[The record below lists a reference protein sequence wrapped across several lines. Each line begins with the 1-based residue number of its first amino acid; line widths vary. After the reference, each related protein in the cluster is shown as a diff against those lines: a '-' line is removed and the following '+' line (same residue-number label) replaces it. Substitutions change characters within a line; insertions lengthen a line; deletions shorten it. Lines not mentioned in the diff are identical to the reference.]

1 VNANRTKRE
10 VSYGHRAESVDLA
23 FIGIR
28 REPHLRF
35 RPFSDDRKQ
44 LPEAKVSCFST
55 LTREEIAMNPPK
67 GSLIGGFLLWLILL
81 ALSQSLHAE
90 GECLKFGD
98 QLVGSNDGWGFTVKQ
113 DGSGGA
119 IRGWCESTNAKEYCA
134 GVWGYGF

>member
-67 GSLIGGFLLWLILL
+67 GFLIGSFLLWLILL
-81 ALSQSLHAE
+81 ALSQSLHADYD
-90 GECLKFGD
+90 GRIPFGYTMAD
-98 QLVGSNDGWGFTVKQ
+98 SDDSWGFTVVQ
-113 DGSGGA
+113 NGSK
-119 IRGWCESTNAKEYCA
+119 S
-134 GVWGYGF
+134 